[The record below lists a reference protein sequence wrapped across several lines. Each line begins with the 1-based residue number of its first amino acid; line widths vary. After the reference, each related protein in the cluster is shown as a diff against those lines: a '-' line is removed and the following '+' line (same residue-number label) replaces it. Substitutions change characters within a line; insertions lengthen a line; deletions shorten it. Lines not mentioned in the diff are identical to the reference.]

1 MSTVPSEPRP
11 SPTTRLRCYLVEDSA
26 VIRHNLIATLEEML
40 AVEVLGHAED
50 ERTALDWLR
59 HGEAAGQ
66 AACDLLI
73 VDIFLK
79 SGTGLEVLRQARLLR
94 PGTRLVVLSNYAT
107 SDIRRRCAALG
118 ADRVFDKS
126 SELEE
131 LLGYCAELLAELQR
145 GAGPC

>member
-1 MSTVPSEPRP
+1 MSIVPSEPCP

-59 HGEAAGQ
+59 RGEEAGQ
-66 AACDLLI
+66 PACDLLI

-79 SGTGLEVLRQARLLR
+79 SGTGLEVLRQAHLLR

-107 SDIRRRCAALG
+107 ADIRRRCAALG

-131 LLGYCAELLAELQR
+131 LLGYCADLLADLQR
-145 GAGPC
+145 GPAPC